1 MPPWFDDLAAS
12 SPDWRLSG
20 METVLQQSHL
30 WHPQADEWLCDKK
43 QKPLSASDWAH
54 RSMDLH
60 LQRNPDAELRELHGV
75 THPAPLADSVTDAN
89 TLCTWVAKSMPPL
102 RWPSL
107 DDNWDSEYRAFFSR
121 HRPRVTPRPPS
132 WSQPLND
139 CCRHSDDHVIF
150 ASPNLPVQEDGRCF
164 LCSTLT
170 SFRPQVGSSRAPRTQ
185 AHLDNC
191 ANLCLAN
198 KDFLLRCM
206 AAVTIHEDFT
216 TGVDGIGSARTVGY
230 VHAPIYIDCMSR
242 VGGKVGKVELNLEI
256 LLIEGLPVDRIVSM
270 NAICAYGIDTIISRS
285 LALLSVCNR
294 DLAFLIEFRHSN
306 GMRVPQ
312 PDGFSVIYS
321 TDMVIPSL
329 HEASFA
335 VVTGL
340 GSIRSNAWLHPIHV
354 KNDNRPWSPLD
365 GG

>member
-1 MPPWFDDLAAS
+1 MKPTRCYTKPNAMKIFLNRNCSRCCEAHFNFEHYSFHATARFGFDESGYEEWDCDSDTVDMSSSLWVTQDSSVAPWSDDVAAS

-20 METVLQQSHL
+20 TETVWQQSHL
-30 WHPQADEWLCDKK
+30 WHPQEDEWLCDKK
-43 QKPLSASDWAH
+43 QKPLSASDRAH

-60 LQRNPDAELRELHGV
+60 LQHNPDAELRELHGV
-75 THPAPLADSVTDAN
+75 THPAPLADSVTDPN
-89 TLCTWVAKSMPPL
+89 TLYTWVAKSMPPL

-107 DDNWDSEYRAFFSR
+107 DDNWDSEYRAFFSH
-121 HRPRVTPRPPS
+121 HRPRITPRPHS
-132 WSQPLND
+132 WSQSPND
-139 CCRHSDDHVIF
+139 GCRHPDDHVIV

-170 SFRPQVGSSRAPRTQ
+170 FFRPWVGSSRAPRTR

-256 LLIEGLPVDRIVSM
+256 L
-270 NAICAYGIDTIISRS
+270 
-285 LALLSVCNR
+285 
-294 DLAFLIEFRHSN
+294 
-306 GMRVPQ
+306 
-312 PDGFSVIYS
+312 
-321 TDMVIPSL
+321 
-329 HEASFA
+329 
-335 VVTGL
+335 
-340 GSIRSNAWLHPIHV
+340 
-354 KNDNRPWSPLD
+354 
-365 GG
+365 